1 MFWLQ
6 WNNNIRSFLSK
17 THLAQKLGIVLYFIN
32 ITTSPYF
39 SKLYSIHCTL
49 VLYNNCAIYGYK
61 SATCYSIILS
71 KGLNTKIPKTDLL
84 LL

>member
-6 WNNNIRSFLSK
+6 WNNKICRFLSK
-17 THLAQKLGIVLYFIN
+17 THIARKLGIVLYFIN
-32 ITTSPYF
+32 ITTFPYF
-39 SKLYSIHCTL
+39 PKLYSI
-49 VLYNNCAIYGYK
+49 VLYNNRAMYGYK

-71 KGLNTKIPKTDLL
+71 KGLYIKIPKTNLL